1 MRKQPFRRRKRARK
15 GSFLFGLAVV
25 VTVVAISLTFADTKM
40 RAQLNTIATSQ
51 VKNISTLV
59 INAAVMEVLTDNGI
73 RYDDLV
79 QIEYDDTKRVSAIK
93 ADSIKMNQL
102 QSLISSKISERIA
115 EVNNREIKMSIGSLT
130 GIDILNNKG
139 PQVGIRITLA
149 GNATT
154 SISNQ
159 FESAGINQTR
169 HQIILS
175 INTAIFVVLPSGS
188 TSAEV
193 PSSVII
199 AETIIVG
206 MVPEF
211 YAGGSLSPFTQGAA
225 E

>member
-1 MRKQPFRRRKRARK
+1 M
-15 GSFLFGLAVV
+15 FGLAVV
-25 VTVVAISLTFADTKM
+25 VIVCAIALPFADTKM
-40 RAQLNTIATSQ
+40 RTQLNTIAASQ
-51 VKNISTLV
+51 AKNISTLV
-59 INAAVMEVLTDNGI
+59 INAAVMEVLTESDVK
-73 RYDDLV
+73 YDDLV
-79 QIEYDDTKRVSAIK
+79 RIEYDDTKRVSAIK

-115 EVNNREIKMSIGSLT
+115 EINAREIKMAVGSLT
-130 GIDILNNKG
+130 GIDLFNNKG
-139 PQVGIRITLA
+139 PQISIRITLA

-154 SISNQ
+154 TISNQ

-175 INTAIFVVLPSGS
+175 VNTAIFVVLPSGS

-193 PSSVII
+193 LSNVII

-211 YAGGSLSPFTQGAA
+211 YAGGTLPITQTPT